1 MGLHTQPKINIS
13 IPRRDGLHPRWV
25 STHRSG
31 GFCEANPD
39 LTESNGLLREISWR
53 FFPEAGKPLP
63 ISWHPGLGFEPKP
76 SLERTHL
83 DFAARLLLFS
93 RLLAVRM
100 LYTSRASSITALWG
114 CRPVERNRNV
124 SPCPKSKESP
134 WGKPRVTAGRGKR
147 LPHYKG
153 ALKTSL
159 PK

>member
-13 IPRRDGLHPRWV
+13 IPRRDGLHPHWV
-25 STHRSG
+25 STHQFG

-53 FFPEAGKPLP
+53 FFPKRESRFP
-63 ISWHPGLGFEPKP
+63 SPGTSAWDLNPNLVWKDSP
-76 SLERTHL
+76 RLCSQ
-83 DFAARLLLFS
+83 LLLFS
-93 RLLAVRM
+93 GLLAVRM

-114 CRPVERNRNV
+114 CRPVERNQNV
-124 SPCPKSKESP
+124 SPYPKSKESP

-153 ALKTSL
+153 ALQTSL